1 MSKKKPDYT
10 KFMRKPVPLH
20 MSSPSDLGPLRGPV
34 REEEIPWAEIVEQC
48 PPRPPEYPK
57 PIQPPI
63 TVDDDGFSQA
73 PSSRAHLKSV
83 RRLAATVVAAALWR
97 PSPLSAAGVP
107 PLPALLVALALLL
120 LITY

>member
-20 MSSPSDLGPLRGPV
+20 MSSPSDLGPVRGPV

-48 PPRPPEYPK
+48 HPRPPEYPK
-57 PIQPPI
+57 PIQSPI
-63 TVDDDGFSQA
+63 TVEDDSVAQA
-73 PSSRAHLKSV
+73 LASRSRLELV
-83 RRLAATVVAAALWR
+83 RRVGETVFAAALWR